1 MPSGIC
7 KLCLLT
13 KDLRDSHLMPRSLYK
28 KSRGSG
34 IQGNQDPVLVTKD
47 AEKRSSYQ
55 ITDYVFCGDCEHR
68 LNVNGEQYVLGLVAR
83 QNLDFPLLD
92 LLQAATPTA
101 KHAHGE
107 TYSAADTPAIDR
119 DKIAYFG
126 LSVFWRAS
134 VHTWK
139 LENGNKVKV
148 HLGPKYNEELR
159 QYLMGLTAVPKNVSL
174 QLVVCSDALN
184 RGLFFA
190 PAENQK
196 IKDRTFIFVA
206 RGMQFYFRVSNT
218 LKDFDE
224 AEAVYKQAEERKL
237 ESETL
242 LLNRYQLAFLKGDTT
257 QMAQLASAGMGKPG
271 TEEVHRPSRS
281 SRKLSVGCTGPVG
294 TSSRLRDARRHRQSP
309 CRVSRV
315 PHALER
321 CGCRCPR
328 FHSGES

>member
-1 MPSGIC
+1 LEELENRPMPNGIC

-34 IQGNQDPVLVTKD
+34 TKGNLDPFLVTKN
-47 AEKRSSYQ
+47 AQKQSSYQ

-68 LNVNGEQYVLGLVAR
+68 LNVNGEHYVLGLVAQ

-92 LLQAATPTA
+92 LLQAATPTV

-107 TYSAADTPAIDR
+107 TYSATGTPVIDR
-119 DKIAYFG
+119 GKIAYFAI
-126 LSVFWRAS
+126 SVFWRAS
-134 VHTWK
+134 IHTWE
-139 LENGNKVKV
+139 LEDGKKVKID
-148 HLGPKYNEELR
+148 LGPKYNEELR

-218 LKDFDE
+218 LKDFE
-224 AEAVYKQAEERKL
+224 QRLSIVNTAERWITVKDCGKHPVW
-237 ESETL
+237 
-242 LLNRYQLAFLKGDTT
+242 LK
-257 QMAQLASAGMGKPG
+257 P
-271 TEEVHRPSRS
+271 E
-281 SRKLSVGCTGPVG
+281 
-294 TSSRLRDARRHRQSP
+294 
-309 CRVSRV
+309 
-315 PHALER
+315 
-321 CGCRCPR
+321 
-328 FHSGES
+328 